1 MKILNQ
7 FIIAGLTGFAALQ
20 ADAQTRSA
28 APAVTPAG
36 KAIYARECVACHGV
50 KGDGEGPGA
59 HIVNPAPRDFT
70 LNVFKFRT
78 TPSGQ
83 PPTDDDLFKII
94 TNGVVGTA
102 MPSFR
107 ELPDS
112 ERWSL
117 VAIVKQFAA
126 IGVRAKP
133 IAIPPEPQ
141 ATAAL
146 LQQGKMVYGALK
158 CANCHGAEGQGDGPS
173 ALTLKDDAKQR
184 IWAPNLTAGAFKS
197 GRDPKALY
205 ARIAT
210 GLDGTPMPS
219 YAAEAKPD
227 EIWSL
232 VHYIQSL
239 STTPAKGKRN

>member
-1 MKILNQ
+1 MRIHAQLLL
-7 FIIAGLTGFAALQ
+7 AGLVSVAALPAYAQ
-20 ADAQTRSA
+20 ARSA

-36 KAIYARECVACHGV
+36 KAIYARECVACHGD
-50 KGDGEGPGA
+50 KGDGAGPGA
-59 HIVNPAPRDFT
+59 HVVNPAPRDFT

-83 PPTDDDLFKII
+83 PPTDADLFKII
-94 TNGVVGTA
+94 TDGVAGTA

-107 ELPDS
+107 ELPES

-126 IGVRAKP
+126 IGARPKP
-133 IAIPPEPQ
+133 IAIPLEPQ
-141 ATAAL
+141 ATPAL
-146 LQQGKMVYGALK
+146 LEQGKLVYTALK
-158 CANCHGAEGQGDGPS
+158 CANCHGTEGRGDGPS

-184 IWAPNLTAGAFKS
+184 VWAPSLTAGAFKS
-197 GRDPKALY
+197 GRDSKSLY

-219 YAAEAKPD
+219 YAAEAKP
-227 EIWSL
+227 EELWAL
-232 VHYIQSL
+232 VHYVKSL
-239 STTPAKGKRN
+239 SQP

>member
-7 FIIAGLTGFAALQ
+7 VIIAGLTGFATLQ
-20 ADAQTRSA
+20 ADAQTRTT
-28 APAVTPAG
+28 APAVTAAG
-36 KAIYARECVACHGV
+36 KAVYARECAACHGV
-50 KGDGEGPGA
+50 MGDGAGPGA

-83 PPTDDDLFKII
+83 PPTDADLFKII
-94 TNGVVGTA
+94 TDGVAGTA

-107 ELPDS
+107 ELPES

-117 VAIVKQFAA
+117 VAVVKQFAA

-133 IAIPPEPQ
+133 IAIPAEPQ
-141 ATAAL
+141 VTAAL
-146 LQQGKMVYGALK
+146 LEQGKTVYGALK
-158 CANCHGAEGQGDGPS
+158 CANCHGTEGRGDGPS

-197 GRDPKALY
+197 GRDSKALY